1 MEKEMKQVAV
11 LTFRQFTK
19 EVVDECINQ
28 GCMLTANSFLSC
40 MQMVMKYVKDND
52 FPITDITNMWV
63 GGFYAFLEKQRI
75 SPNTRA
81 FYLAKIKALYNRA
94 RIKGRVLSSDD
105 PFGRIRIRTVP
116 TLKRA
121 LQRDMIAK
129 LEMMQFTPREK
140 NLEECRDMFLF
151 SYYTRGMAPVD
162 MARLR
167 KSDIYND
174 AIYYIRSKTG
184 KMLRVGLEVPIKKLL
199 FKYQTSGS
207 YALPILQEGS
217 TNPTRQYRSYFARCD
232 RNLHTIG
239 KRLGLTHPLTMYV
252 ARHSWATV
260 AKKSYVPIAVI
271 SEAMGHSSEMMTR
284 IYLDS
289 FETYEIDNAN
299 RIVMG
304 LES

>member
-1 MEKEMKQVAV
+1 MEKETNQVAV

-28 GCMLTANSFLSC
+28 GCMLTANSFLSG
-40 MQMVMKYVKDND
+40 MQIVMKYMKDND
-52 FPITDITNMWV
+52 FPLADITDIWV
-63 GGFYAFLEKQRI
+63 GGFYAFLEKQRM

-81 FYLAKIKALYNRA
+81 FYLTKIKALYNRA
-94 RIKGRVLSSDD
+94 RMKGKVLNADD

-121 LQRDMIAK
+121 LQRDMITK
-129 LEMMQFTPREK
+129 LETMEFTSVEK

-184 KMLRVGLEVPIKKLL
+184 KMLRVGMEEPIRRLL
-199 FKYQTSGS
+199 LKYQTPGP
-207 YALPILQEGS
+207 YALPILQEE
-217 TNPTRQYRSYFARCD
+217 TANPTRQYRTYFARCD

-260 AKKSYVPIAVI
+260 AKKSYIPIAVI

-304 LES
+304 LDL